1 MATRVGDI
9 GFLLFE
15 QSRRGSLRRVFVA
28 LLIILGLILY
38 VGAKIKI
45 VQLGYQI
52 EAMEHEKKDLERS
65 NRSLR
70 IETSSLSS
78 PGRIE
83 EIALKRLGMVRPP
96 KENVVVVKRKDD
108 EAKSKLQAPIIK

>member
-1 MATRVGDI
+1 MNTKAGEI

-15 QSRRGSLRRVFVA
+15 QSRRGSLRRVLVA
-28 LLIILGLILY
+28 TLVILGLILY

-78 PGRIE
+78 PARIE
-83 EIALKRLGMVRPP
+83 AIALKRLGMVRPP
-96 KENVVVVKRKDD
+96 KENVVAVRRKEDTVNP
-108 EAKSKLQAPIIK
+108 K

>member
-1 MATRVGDI
+1 MNAKAGDI

-15 QSRRGSLRRVFVA
+15 QSRRGSLRRVFAVV
-28 LLIILGLILY
+28 LVILGLILY

-52 EAMEHEKKDLERS
+52 EALEHEKKDLERM

-96 KENVVVVKRKDD
+96 KENVVAVKRKND
-108 EAKSKLQAPIIK
+108 ETKSKLEAK

>member
-1 MATRVGDI
+1 MNTKAGEI

-15 QSRRGSLRRVFVA
+15 QSRRGSLRRALVA
-28 LLIILGLILY
+28 TLVILGLILY
-38 VGAKIKI
+38 VGAKIRI

-78 PGRIE
+78 PARIE
-83 EIALKRLGMVRPP
+83 AIALKRLGMSGRR
-96 KENVVVVKRKDD
+96 KRTW
-108 EAKSKLQAPIIK
+108 SR

>member
-1 MATRVGDI
+1 MNTKAGEI

-15 QSRRGSLRRVFVA
+15 QSRRGSLRRVLVA
-28 LLIILGLILY
+28 TLVILGLILY
-38 VGAKIKI
+38 VGAKIRI

-78 PGRIE
+78 PARIE
-83 EIALKRLGMVRPP
+83 AIALKRLGMVRPP
-96 KENVVVVKRKDD
+96 KENVVAVRRKEHNEDP
-108 EAKSKLQAPIIK
+108 ESLRAK

>member
-1 MATRVGDI
+1 MNAKAGDI

-28 LLIILGLILY
+28 MLVILGLILY
-38 VGAKIKI
+38 VGAKIRI

-78 PGRIE
+78 PARIE
-83 EIALKRLGMVRPP
+83 AIALKRLGMVRPP
-96 KENVVVVKRKDD
+96 KENVVAVKRKEHNEDP
-108 EAKSKLQAPIIK
+108 ESLRTK

>member
-1 MATRVGDI
+1 MNTKAGEI

-15 QSRRGSLRRVFVA
+15 QSRRGSLRRVLVA
-28 LLIILGLILY
+28 TLVILGLILY

-78 PGRIE
+78 PARIE
-83 EIALKRLGMVRPP
+83 AIALKRLSMVRPP
-96 KENVVVVKRKDD
+96 KENVVAVKRKEDT
-108 EAKSKLQAPIIK
+108 ANPK